1 MDIILIYLFYTS
13 VNKNLLTFC
22 IDYMKIM
29 QKNIP
34 TLSLFKPSTTP
45 SKISQFSIILKPTI
59 SKNYLKGLRP
69 RRPRGVHQ
77 STQ

>member
-29 QKNIP
+29 QKICLP
-34 TLSLFKPSTTP
+34 YLSLNRVLLP
-45 SKISQFSIILKPTI
+45 LK
-59 SKNYLKGLRP
+59 
-69 RRPRGVHQ
+69 
-77 STQ
+77 